1 MRIRFLIDFLS
12 SSPGM
17 STRLPL
23 EALLKRCSIVV
34 CCVCCT
40 SLSSWICWAR
50 RISVTGTICNGRQG
64 TERTHKYSVQQ
75 RHRQTQRDTD
85 RHRETQGERE
95 SEKAAST
102 PAATAARICI
112 LQIQLLE
119 GRIVIAFAIAIEIQF
134 KKRLQINCSFSCRLS
149 FASDFSSFSTDFS
162 LFCCF
167 SFACSVLF
175 ACCCFVFWSHSRC
188 LLFARLTVVRRRFDL
203 PLPVISL
210 VISYARR
217 GAHPAERNENDK
229 KLNSICWKNKKR
241 ISKNQVNAAGDACNA
256 KRERLMCPR

>member
-1 MRIRFLIDFLS
+1 MGDRRGEGRGVKSNSHFMRIRFLIDFLS

-75 RHRQTQRDTD
+75 RHQQTQGDTGKHRETQRDTE
-85 RHRETQGERE
+85 RHRERDRERE
-95 SEKAAST
+95 SEKLAST

-112 LQIQLLE
+112 LQIQLLQ
-119 GRIVIAFAIAIEIQF
+119 GRIAIAFAIEIQF
-134 KKRLQINCSFSCRLS
+134 KKRLQINCSFLCRLS

-162 LFCCF
+162 LFAA
-167 SFACSVLF
+167 SPLLVLF
-175 ACCCFVFWSHSRC
+175 
-188 LLFARLTVVRRRFDL
+188 LDFASFSGLILVVCSLRVL
-203 PLPVISL
+203 PL
-210 VISYARR
+210 
-217 GAHPAERNENDK
+217 
-229 KLNSICWKNKKR
+229 
-241 ISKNQVNAAGDACNA
+241 
-256 KRERLMCPR
+256 